1 MPRLSKNDLKY
12 FVSLS
17 IKKFRQKEKLFLIE
31 GKRLI
36 DEVMK
41 SDFSIKKFIISDD
54 YPETQGSFF
63 TEIEKFGVEILFCSK
78 NDFSRLSD
86 TKSPQGVAA
95 IVEIPDTIPVEKFS
109 NKKIVALSDISD
121 PGNLGT
127 ILRTCVW
134 FGYDEILLDNL
145 CVDLYNPKVV
155 RSSMGAVFHAKIS
168 RDLNFE
174 NVLPVFSHNDY
185 KLYTADLN
193 GRDYRSFEKEN
204 KFIILFANEANG
216 PDDRILSLSDEIITI
231 PKEGKVESLNVASAA
246 AVILSRMV

>member
-1 MPRLSKNDLKY
+1 MPRLSKNELKY
-12 FVSLS
+12 FASLS

-36 DEVMK
+36 DEVLQ
-41 SDFSIKKFIISDD
+41 SDFIVKKFIISDD
-54 YPETQGSFF
+54 YPETHESFI
-63 TEIEKFGVEILFCSK
+63 TEIEKIGVEILFCSK
-78 NDFSRLSD
+78 NDFSRLAD
-86 TKSPQGVAA
+86 TRSPQGVAA
-95 IVEIPDTIPVEKFS
+95 VVDIPDTTPVEKFS

-155 RSSMGAVFHAKIS
+155 RSSMGAVFHANIS
-168 RDLNFE
+168 HELDFE
-174 NVLPVFSHNDY
+174 KVLPFFLQEDY
-185 KLYTADLN
+185 KLYTADLD
-193 GRDYRSFEKEN
+193 GKDYRSFNKEN
-204 KFIILFANEANG
+204 KFITLFANEANG
-216 PDDRILSLSDEIITI
+216 PADTIISLTDEIITI